1 MKKKVFNKK
10 NLYYVFLFIVVI
22 FFALVG
28 LSSSPLNKGITQ
40 NDSAVFQ
47 IMGKGMIEGQVI
59 YKELFDHKGPIMY
72 LINAIAYL
80 ISPQMGLFIV
90 EIFFIYIGVVFIF
103 KTSKMF
109 INKEI
114 SLIMS
119 LLYLMLIFVTISGGN
134 FTEEYAMTF
143 TSMAL
148 YCIMKIIYMNEYE
161 NKVLWVVIGAT
172 FALNFFIKPTYIAV
186 WIAFGIIQF
195 IYSVK
200 EKKIKELLRYIFYMI
215 IGILVVTIPIMI
227 YLVLNNDIND
237 FINAFFVMNMK
248 YSKAGVLKK
257 TEIFLILINR
267 YKFVKYIITGI
278 VCNILILFNKKIN
291 LKNRLFVTSFFII
304 SIILAAWAP
313 NVYKHYLTQ
322 LAPAIVLELIEIC
335 LFIKENLKLN
345 ERENK
350 VLRELPKSLIFIVLI
365 FCIILVTGN
374 KISKDLGIFSRTAK
388 DGANTNYELDELKK
402 YLENDDEIIVLGNQ
416 PYYYIYLN
424 RYPKCKYF
432 FQFPIIL
439 YDRSIKDEVQNYI
452 VKNRPKI
459 IIKYIQGYNEED
471 FRKMYGEDV
480 DNFIKNKYK
489 EHIQREFK
497 YYVLEEK

>member
-148 YCIMKIIYMNEYE
+148 YCIMKI
-161 NKVLWVVIGAT
+161 
-172 FALNFFIKPTYIAV
+172 
-186 WIAFGIIQF
+186 
-195 IYSVK
+195 
-200 EKKIKELLRYIFYMI
+200 
-215 IGILVVTIPIMI
+215 
-227 YLVLNNDIND
+227 
-237 FINAFFVMNMK
+237 
-248 YSKAGVLKK
+248 
-257 TEIFLILINR
+257 
-267 YKFVKYIITGI
+267 KFCG
-278 VCNILILFNKKIN
+278 
-291 LKNRLFVTSFFII
+291 
-304 SIILAAWAP
+304 
-313 NVYKHYLTQ
+313 
-322 LAPAIVLELIEIC
+322 
-335 LFIKENLKLN
+335 
-345 ERENK
+345 
-350 VLRELPKSLIFIVLI
+350 
-365 FCIILVTGN
+365 
-374 KISKDLGIFSRTAK
+374 
-388 DGANTNYELDELKK
+388 
-402 YLENDDEIIVLGNQ
+402 
-416 PYYYIYLN
+416 
-424 RYPKCKYF
+424 
-432 FQFPIIL
+432 
-439 YDRSIKDEVQNYI
+439 
-452 VKNRPKI
+452 
-459 IIKYIQGYNEED
+459 
-471 FRKMYGEDV
+471 
-480 DNFIKNKYK
+480 
-489 EHIQREFK
+489 
-497 YYVLEEK
+497 

>member
-1 MKKKVFNKK
+1 MKQKIFDKK
-10 NLYYVFLFIVVI
+10 NLYYVFLFIVVL

-28 LSSSPLNKGITQ
+28 LSSSPLNKGITK

-59 YKELFDHKGPIMY
+59 YKDLFDHKGPIMY

-80 ISPQMGLFIV
+80 ISPQIGLFIV
-90 EIFFIYIGVVFIF
+90 EILFIYIGAVFIF

-119 LLYLMLIFVTISGGN
+119 LLYLMLIFVTISGGH

-161 NKVLWVVIGAT
+161 NKVLWGVIGAT

-186 WIAFGIIQF
+186 WMVFGIIQF
-195 IYSVK
+195 IYSIK
-200 EKKIKELLRYIFYMI
+200 EKKIKELLKYVFYII

-248 YSKAGVLKK
+248 YSKAGILQKAK
-257 TEIFLILINR
+257 SFWLLINIYR
-267 YKFVKYIITGI
+267 YLIYVVIGFM
-278 VCNILILFNKKIN
+278 CNVLILFNRKLN
-291 LKNRLFVTSFFII
+291 LKNKMFITGFFII
-304 SIILAAWAP
+304 SIILTSWAA
-313 NVYKHYLTQ
+313 NEYKHYLIQ
-322 LAPAIVLELIEIC
+322 LAPSIILELIVWC
-335 LFIKENLKLN
+335 LCIKDNLQLN
-345 ERENK
+345 NK
-350 VLRELPKSLIFIVLI
+350 EKKILEELPKKFLYIIFVLFIVFGILCDI
-365 FCIILVTGN
+365 SNSFKSFSLAEQKGKIIN
-374 KISKDLGIFSRTAK
+374 
-388 DGANTNYELDELKK
+388 EQLDILKK
-402 YLENDDEIIVLGNQ
+402 YLNDNDEIIVLGNQ

-424 RYPKCKYF
+424 KQPKYKYF
-432 FQFPIIL
+432 FQLPIML
-439 YDRSIKDEVQNYI
+439 YDETIKEENKNYI
-452 VKNRPKI
+452 IRNKPKLIVK
-459 IIKYIQGYNEED
+459 YMQGYKED
-471 FRKMYGEDV
+471 DFNRIYGV
-480 DNFIKNKYK
+480 DLDSYIRNTYDEYVSRN
-489 EHIQREFK
+489 FK
-497 YYVLEEK
+497 YYVLKEN